1 VRLLIPIKV
10 ARGAGR
16 HSAVLNLEFKMITP
30 FLALV
35 LAGYA
40 LFMAV
45 LGVVWVR
52 SYVADLLAAR
62 VRAR

>member
-16 HSAVLNLEFKMITP
+16 HSAVLNPEFKMITP

>member
-1 VRLLIPIKV
+1 
-10 ARGAGR
+10 
-16 HSAVLNLEFKMITP
+16 MITP